1 MSNRTFTII
10 KPDSVRK
17 GNFGK
22 IISRLEAE
30 GFRVLGVKKVALSQ
44 RQAEAFYAVHSER
57 PFFGSL
63 VEYMTSGP
71 VYVAALER
79 DNAVAEPAQAHGRH
93 RSHQS
98 RRRHDPQRVR
108 RVDRAERDPRL
119 RLGRKREDRDRVLLR
134 ANPNWSAR
142 PSLAGRWLPVQGHCI
157 ALQHAHLRQR
167 PVAR

>member
-30 GFRVLGVKKVALSQ
+30 GFRILGLKKVALSR
-44 RQAEAFYAVHSER
+44 RQAEGFYAVHKER

-79 DNAVAEPAQAHGRH
+79 DNAVA
-93 RSHQS
+93 S
-98 RRRHDPQRVR
+98 
-108 RVDRAERDPRL
+108 
-119 RLGRKREDRDRVLLR
+119 
-134 ANPNWSAR
+134 
-142 PSLAGRWLPVQGHCI
+142 
-157 ALQHAHLRQR
+157 LRQVMGATDPAKADANTIR
-167 PVAR
+167 KEFGESIEQNAIHGSDSDENAKIEIGFFFAESELV

>member
-22 IISRLEAE
+22 IVSRIESE
-30 GFRVLGVKKVALSQ
+30 GFRVLGVKKVELSQ
-44 RQAEAFYAVHSER
+44 RQAQSFYGVHRER

-79 DNAVAEPAQAHGRH
+79 EGAV
-93 RSHQS
+93 
-98 RRRHDPQRVR
+98 
-108 RVDRAERDPRL
+108 
-119 RLGRKREDRDRVLLR
+119 
-134 ANPNWSAR
+134 
-142 PSLAGRWLPVQGHCI
+142 
-157 ALQHAHLRQR
+157 AHLRQIMGATDPTKADAGTIR
-167 PVAR
+167 KEFGESIEQNAIHGSDSDENANIEISFFFAESELV

>member
-22 IISRLEAE
+22 IISRLESE
-30 GFRVLGVKKVALSQ
+30 GFRIIGLKKVALGQ
-44 RQAEAFYAVHSER
+44 RQAEGFYAVHRER

-79 DNAVAEPAQAHGRH
+79 ENAVAT
-93 RSHQS
+93 
-98 RRRHDPQRVR
+98 
-108 RVDRAERDPRL
+108 
-119 RLGRKREDRDRVLLR
+119 
-134 ANPNWSAR
+134 
-142 PSLAGRWLPVQGHCI
+142 
-157 ALQHAHLRQR
+157 LRQVMGATDPAKADANTIR
-167 PVAR
+167 KEFGESIEQNAIHGSDSDENARIEIAFFFAESELV

>member
-22 IISRLEAE
+22 VISRIEEQGFKILGLKKVSLSQKQAE
-30 GFRVLGVKKVALSQ
+30 G
-44 RQAEAFYAVHSER
+44 FYAVHRER

-79 DNAVAEPAQAHGRH
+79 DNAVA
-93 RSHQS
+93 
-98 RRRHDPQRVR
+98 
-108 RVDRAERDPRL
+108 
-119 RLGRKREDRDRVLLR
+119 
-134 ANPNWSAR
+134 
-142 PSLAGRWLPVQGHCI
+142 
-157 ALQHAHLRQR
+157 HLRQIMGATDPAKADAGTIR
-167 PVAR
+167 KDFGESIEQNAIHGSDSDENAAIEIGFFFSQSELIG

>member
-22 IISRLEAE
+22 IISRLEAGGFRILGLKKASLSRAQAE
-30 GFRVLGVKKVALSQ
+30 GFYGVH
-44 RQAEAFYAVHSER
+44 RER

-79 DNAVAEPAQAHGRH
+79 EDAVKSLRNVMGATDPAKADAGTIRKDFGESIEQNAIHGSDSDENAKIEISFFFAE
-93 RSHQS
+93 S
-98 RRRHDPQRVR
+98 
-108 RVDRAERDPRL
+108 E
-119 RLGRKREDRDRVLLR
+119 LL
-134 ANPNWSAR
+134 
-142 PSLAGRWLPVQGHCI
+142 
-157 ALQHAHLRQR
+157 
-167 PVAR
+167 

>member
-22 IISRLEAE
+22 ILSRLEGE
-30 GFRVLGVKKVALSQ
+30 GFRVLGIKKVALAQ
-44 RQAEAFYAVHSER
+44 RQAEAFYGVHRER

-79 DNAVAEPAQAHGRH
+79 ENAVAELRKLMGATDPTKADEGTIRKEFGESIEQNAIHG
-93 RSHQS
+93 SDS
-98 RRRHDPQRVR
+98 DENAKGEISFFF
-108 RVDRAERDPRL
+108 AESEL
-119 RLGRKREDRDRVLLR
+119 V
-134 ANPNWSAR
+134 
-142 PSLAGRWLPVQGHCI
+142 
-157 ALQHAHLRQR
+157 
-167 PVAR
+167 

>member
-30 GFRVLGVKKVALSQ
+30 GFRVLGLKKVSLS
-44 RQAEAFYAVHSER
+44 RPQAEGFYGVHRER

-79 DNAVAEPAQAHGRH
+79 EDAVKSLRNVMGATDPAKADAGTIRKDFGESIEQNAIHG
-93 RSHQS
+93 SDS
-98 RRRHDPQRVR
+98 DEN
-108 RVDRAERDPRL
+108 AAIEIAFFFSAS
-119 RLGRKREDRDRVLLR
+119 ELL
-134 ANPNWSAR
+134 
-142 PSLAGRWLPVQGHCI
+142 
-157 ALQHAHLRQR
+157 
-167 PVAR
+167 